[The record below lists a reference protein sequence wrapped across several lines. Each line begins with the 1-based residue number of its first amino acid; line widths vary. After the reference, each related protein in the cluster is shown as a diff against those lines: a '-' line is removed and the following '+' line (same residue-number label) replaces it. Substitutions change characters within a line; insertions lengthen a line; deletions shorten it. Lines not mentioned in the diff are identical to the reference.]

1 MKIVIIELLIQIFR
15 TCAKYNTPR
24 RKAGEWQQVDQ
35 ADRGY
40 AIISTDFWVV
50 YAGHRHARELDRLD
64 TGDALPFRREVAQ
77 LKTIDWS

>member
-1 MKIVIIELLIQIFR
+1 
-15 TCAKYNTPR
+15 
-24 RKAGEWQQVDQ
+24 
-35 ADRGY
+35 
-40 AIISTDFWVV
+40 VV